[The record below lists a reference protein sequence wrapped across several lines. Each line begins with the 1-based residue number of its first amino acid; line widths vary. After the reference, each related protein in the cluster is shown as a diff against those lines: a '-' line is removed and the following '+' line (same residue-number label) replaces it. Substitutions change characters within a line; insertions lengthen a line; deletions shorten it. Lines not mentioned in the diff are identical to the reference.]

1 MKLVAAKDLIGVQ
14 NALVVVSVL
23 VGLQVGFVLAVSE
36 NPAKSCHNTGSQLF
50 CHRNKFDC
58 GKPAVRWNCQRK
70 CRVRMPDSSL
80 TSDGDK
86 TAPSSHP
93 WHVSLI
99 TPGNKSPFCAGTLIS
114 DVHVLTAAHCIDGK
128 NHKEVLAVIGE
139 DNWTAK
145 STEDTYAV
153 KCIQNHYKYDSALMD
168 HDISLLTLQEK
179 VHFGINKQPACLP
192 RATNFKDRGMKQ
204 QQFTASGWG
213 SKLSEEGHPT
223 SLNSVDLDYVTWR
236 RCRKMYNNDPRK
248 ISWRTFCS
256 SPVKSEDVSTCV
268 ADGGGGFVKKDDPTG
283 RVTVMGIASWGL
295 GCDEN
300 RASGVYTDVRMQMDW
315 ISKKIADQTC

>member
-1 MKLVAAKDLIGVQ
+1 MKLVAVKDLIGVQ
-14 NALVVVSVL
+14 NTLIVVSV
-23 VGLQVGFVLAVSE
+23 FVSFHRLAVFADSG
-36 NPAKSCHNTGSQLF
+36 NPTKSCHNTGSQKF

-58 GKPAVRWNCQRK
+58 GSPAVRWNCQRK
-70 CRVRMPDSSL
+70 CRVRMPGIIN
-80 TSDGDK
+80 DGDE
-86 TAPSSHP
+86 TASSTHP

-99 TPGNKSPFCAGTLIS
+99 APGKKSPFCAGTLIS

-128 NHKEVLAVIGE
+128 NHKEVLAVIG
-139 DNWTAK
+139 DDKWTPT
-145 STEDTYAV
+145 STENTYAV
-153 KCIQNHYKYDSALMD
+153 KCIQNHYSYDSALMD

-192 RATNFKDRGMKQ
+192 RTTNFKDRGMKQ
-204 QQFTASGWG
+204 HQFTASGWG
-213 SKLSEEGHPT
+213 SKLSEEGHPI

-236 RCRKMYNNDPRK
+236 RCRKMYNKDSRK

-256 SPVKSEDVSTCV
+256 SPVKREDVSTCV